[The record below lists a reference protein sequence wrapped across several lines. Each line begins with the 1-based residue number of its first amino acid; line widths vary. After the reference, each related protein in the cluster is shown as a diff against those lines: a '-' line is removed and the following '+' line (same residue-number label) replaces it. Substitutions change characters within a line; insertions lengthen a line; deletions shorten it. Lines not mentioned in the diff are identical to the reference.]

1 MSDQVTTFNFESYSR
16 GIHLLSQQLSEA
28 TRAAVMEESMSGKRG
43 FFDQVGAVQMQAKVG
58 RAVDI
63 PVVNT
68 PHARRSITALDR
80 QIRDFVDEFDKLK
93 VLNDPT
99 NAYSLAFAAAAAR
112 EVDKI
117 VIAAALGTAYSGE
130 EGTTPIVL
138 PSAQK
143 IAAGSTGF
151 TLAKLQQAVTKL
163 KGANAVGA
171 GDSIHVFW
179 TARQEE
185 QFINT
190 NEVKSS
196 DFNNTK
202 VMVEGALSSFYGCNF
217 HRVEDVSAGERILP
231 KVSTTRS
238 CIAWVKS
245 GMKLGLWKPPYG
257 RVDYLPERDAWQ
269 VMAGLSAGATRME
282 EVKVVQID
290 AVES

>member
-1 MSDQVTTFNFESYSR
+1 MSDQITTFNFESYSR
-16 GIHLLSQQLSEA
+16 GINLLSQQLSEQ
-28 TRAAVMEESMSGKRG
+28 TRQAVMEESMSGKRG

-80 QIRDFVDEFDKLK
+80 HIRDFVDEYDKLK
-93 VLNDPT
+93 ILNDPT
-99 NAYSLAFAAAAAR
+99 NAYTLAFGGASAR
-112 EVDKI
+112 EIDKI
-117 VIAAALGTAYSGE
+117 VINAALGTAFTGE
-130 EGTTPIVL
+130 EGTTSVVL
-138 PSAQK
+138 PTTQK
-143 IAAGSTGF
+143 IAVGTTGF

-163 KGANAVGA
+163 KGANAVMP

-179 TARQEE
+179 TAKQEE

-190 NEVKSS
+190 SEVKSS

-202 VMVEGALSSFYGCNF
+202 VMVSGALTSFYGCNF
-217 HRVEDVSAGERILP
+217 HRIEDVSSSERILP
-231 KVSTTRS
+231 KASTTRT
-238 CIAWVKS
+238 CVAWVKS
-245 GMKLGLWKPPYG
+245 GIKLGIWKNPFG
-257 RVDYLPERDAWQ
+257 RVDYLPERDSWQ

-290 AVES
+290 VVEA

>member
-16 GIHLLSQQLSEA
+16 GIAMLSQQFSEM
-28 TRAAVMEESMSGKRG
+28 TRSAVMEETMSGKRG

-68 PHARRSITALDR
+68 PHARRSVTALDR

-138 PSAQK
+138 PSTQK
-143 IAAGSTGF
+143 IAVGSTGF

-163 KGANAVGA
+163 KSANAVGP

-238 CIAWVKS
+238 CVAWVRS
-245 GMKLGLWKPPYG
+245 GMKLGLWKAPYG

-269 VMAGLSAGATRME
+269 VMAGLSAGATRLE

-290 AVES
+290 VLES